1 MKKPQILALIFIF
14 SVALTSLTLYKTKI
28 SVATR
33 GKVVPDT
40 KSKIFNLKLDE
51 ASFLSLENLEDSTDI
66 IVGQICILGSED
78 EPTGEFIEM
87 VPRKFPKWFVFGC
100 DDEGTIISYKIVEM
114 GNGDSKALVKF
125 SKKQEKGASKE

>member
-40 KSKIFNLKLDE
+40 KSKIFNQKLDE
-51 ASFLSLENLEDSTDI
+51 ASFLSFANLEDSTDL
-66 IVGQICILGSED
+66 IVGQICILGSQD
-78 EPTGEFIEM
+78 APTGEFIEM

-100 DDEGTIISYKIVEM
+100 EDEGTIISYKVIDM
-114 GNGDSKALVKF
+114 GNGNSKALVKF
-125 SKKQEKGASKE
+125 SKKQKKGPSKD